1 MLRENGMSRRFIA
14 LGKLFNMIWNESS
27 INVKLV
33 KLLQTKYK
41 PALLLL
47 NLDVTITVNI
57 SKYSDL
63 I

>member
-1 MLRENGMSRRFIA
+1 MSRRFIA